1 MSNSIFRLED
11 LKKLIAKL
19 EEVLNLEKSEVI
31 RDSAIKRFELSFD
44 LAWKCIQSYA
54 RREGVEC
61 HSPRACLKTAFQLNL
76 ND

>member
-44 LAWKCIQSYA
+44 LAWKCIQS
-54 RREGVEC
+54 
-61 HSPRACLKTAFQLNL
+61 
-76 ND
+76 